1 MSSRLS
7 RFVFG
12 AKPEKSAVNEVATEA
27 QRRAT
32 SSYRK
37 RSVKQLVIRFYP
49 NEDDESIYKW
59 LKEQDNTTEYI
70 KSLIREDMSR

>member
-1 MSSRLS
+1 M
-7 RFVFG
+7 
-12 AKPEKSAVNEVATEA
+12 ATEA
-27 QRRAT
+27 QKRAI